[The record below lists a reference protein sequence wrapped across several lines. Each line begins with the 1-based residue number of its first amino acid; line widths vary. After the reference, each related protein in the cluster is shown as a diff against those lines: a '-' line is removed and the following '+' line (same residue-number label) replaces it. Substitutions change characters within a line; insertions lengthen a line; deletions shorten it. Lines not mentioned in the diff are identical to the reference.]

1 MPPGTSK
8 SRQEKKQAH
17 ESGLSE
23 IFGKMEVC
31 GQAKPVDFSV
41 FFDLETWGVSS
52 TDISEIHRIQRV
64 QLFL

>member
-1 MPPGTSK
+1 
-8 SRQEKKQAH
+8 
-17 ESGLSE
+17 
-23 IFGKMEVC
+23 MEVC